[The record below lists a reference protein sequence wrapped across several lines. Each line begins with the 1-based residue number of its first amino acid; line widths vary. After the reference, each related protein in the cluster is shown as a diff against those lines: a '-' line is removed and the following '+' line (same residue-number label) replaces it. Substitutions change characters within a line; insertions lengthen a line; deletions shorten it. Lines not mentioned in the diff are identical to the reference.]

1 MNYKGY
7 IGHKET
13 RFQLIFSTSPIFGKG
28 HIHAYMYLNMKNFD
42 YKEIINFMSPGFTF
56 NIFNRF
62 SSKSKKEIFND
73 YYYYYDQFFYSIL
86 IFWGMEVKYLWI

>member
-7 IGHKET
+7 IGHKEA
-13 RFQLIFSTSPIFGKG
+13 RFQLIFSISPIFGIG
-28 HIHAYMYLNMKNFD
+28 HIHAYMYLNMKNFS

-62 SSKSKKEIFND
+62 IVKVKMKFLIIIIIIMTSSVIAS
-73 YYYYYDQFFYSIL
+73 
-86 IFWGMEVKYLWI
+86 